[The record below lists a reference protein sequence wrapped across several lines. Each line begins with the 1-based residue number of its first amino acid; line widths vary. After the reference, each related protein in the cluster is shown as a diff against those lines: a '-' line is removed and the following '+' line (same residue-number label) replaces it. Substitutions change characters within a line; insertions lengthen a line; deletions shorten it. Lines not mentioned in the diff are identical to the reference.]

1 MTNTGKFIVFI
12 MLVVIAGLVYLLV
25 RQVNA
30 PETTVTPT
38 PTVEPTEETADTVT
52 PTSEP
57 TTTTAAP
64 TATTAVVASVTP
76 PAGWKEVVNDIQVYT
91 AYRPGNWW
99 FRFFPPSKQ
108 LLGIDP
114 NPIPEVGEYAGAIT
128 IVRLSG
134 AATFNDWKEGLEAGF
149 TETPTTINGRVWTI
163 VKGKQSETGDFPNPY
178 VKYGYVEVGSKQ
190 FVAGLTSGAAN
201 YNGYESIFDTFISVL
216 VFN

>member
-1 MTNTGKFIVFI
+1 

-30 PETTVTPT
+30 PEPAVTPT
-38 PTVEPTEETADTVT
+38 PTVEPTAEAVETVT

-57 TTTTAAP
+57 MTTAAAP
-64 TATTAVVASVTP
+64 TATTAVVVSVTP
-76 PAGWKEVVNDIQVYT
+76 PAGWKEVVNDIQGYT

-99 FRFFPPSKQ
+99 FRFFPPSKGT
-108 LLGIDP
+108 LGIDP
-114 NPIPEVGEYAGAIT
+114 NPIPEVGEYAGAI
-128 IVRLSG
+128 IISRLSG
-134 AATFNDWKEGLEAGF
+134 GTTLNNYKSGLEAGYSEI
-149 TETPTTINGRVWTI
+149 TQSINGRTWTI
-163 VKGKQSETGDFPNPY
+163 VEGVQPETEAFPKKY

-201 YNGYESIFDTFISVL
+201 YGGYEDEFDTFISVL